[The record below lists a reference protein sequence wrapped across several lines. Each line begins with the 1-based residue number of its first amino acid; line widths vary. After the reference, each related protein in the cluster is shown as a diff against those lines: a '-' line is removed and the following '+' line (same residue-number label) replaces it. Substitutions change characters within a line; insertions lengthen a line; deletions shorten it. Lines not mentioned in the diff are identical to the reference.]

1 MSLKTVNPSMSRETL
16 QLRLLKTN
24 LGIFAL
30 TLLGTTWQL
39 WIPQTRFPQIPLFE
53 WVSALP
59 AGIDWLTFGIMLAT
73 AGGLLLFSLVPILLK
88 RSEQEPAA
96 GWQRSCGLLFL
107 SAYAVSVL
115 FDQHRLQPWTYQ
127 FALGL
132 LVLTC
137 LKPPRAIR
145 LMRLF
150 VISIYLYSAFSKCDA
165 SFVQTLGRQLA
176 EGLFSAVGISTA
188 FWSPKTLGWIAATFP
203 VGELLVAAGLFFR
216 RTRKPALVAAIG
228 MHVCLMLAIGPWGL
242 NHYRGVLIWN
252 IYFIIQDLLLFT
264 ANQTLDCPRTAKTE
278 AQISEESLS
287 PGRATVLERVP
298 LLLVWLAI
306 LAPLLEP
313 TGYFDHWP
321 AWGLYASRHD
331 RVVLLVNEQAR
342 AQLPASLQ
350 PFVDPP
356 QPLSPWCRVRVERW
370 SLAELGA
377 PLYPQARFQLGVAI
391 GVGRLLQQ
399 LPETEASPRI
409 KLLFEGAANRWTGKR
424 NVSEYTG
431 LKEIEA
437 LSDRFWLNTVPRPLT
452 LSD

>member
-1 MSLKTVNPSMSRETL
+1 MSRETL

-24 LGIFAL
+24 LAIFAL
-30 TLLGTTWQL
+30 ALLGTTWQL
-39 WIPQTRFPQIPLFE
+39 WTPQTRFPQIPLFE

-59 AGIDWLTFGIMLAT
+59 TGIDWLTFLTMLIT
-73 AGGLLLFSLVPILLK
+73 AASLLLFSVLPLCLK
-88 RSEQEPAA
+88 IADREPGA
-96 GWQRSCGLLFL
+96 GWQRSCGLLFIA
-107 SAYAVSVL
+107 AYAVSVF

-127 FALGL
+127 YALGFL
-132 LVLTC
+132 MLTC

-145 LMRLF
+145 LLRLF

-176 EGLFSAVGISTA
+176 EGLFSSLGISTA
-188 FWSPKTLGWIAATFP
+188 FWSPSTLGWIAATFP
-203 VGELLVAAGLFFR
+203 IGELLVAVGLFFR
-216 RTRKPALVAAIG
+216 RTRKIALVAAIG

-264 ANQTLDCPRTAKTE
+264 INPTLDRPRTAKDSD
-278 AQISEESLS
+278 QVLQESLAPQRVS
-287 PGRATVLERVP
+287 VFERVP

-306 LAPLLEP
+306 VAPLFEP

-331 RVVLLVNEQAR
+331 RVVLLVDEQAR

-350 PFVDPP
+350 PFVDGP
-356 QPLSPWCRVRVERW
+356 QPLSNWCRVRVERW

-391 GVGRLLQQ
+391 AVGRILEQQ
-399 LPETEASPRI
+399 APETDTAPRI
-409 KLLFEGAANRWTGKR
+409 KIQFEGAAGRWTGKR
-424 NVSEYTG
+424 KVSEYTG

-437 LSDRFWLNTVPRPLT
+437 LSSRFWLNTSPRPLPPT
-452 LSD
+452 E